1 MRAFGRTLRRRPL
14 RKLLTLLQL
23 LLGSLATT
31 LALSPYLTPTDT
43 ARQDQFYL
51 TAGFQDENGENLVYS
66 VFSEYRLESFKALAP
81 AVQNLAVY
89 TTGVGDAELAVNG
102 KRFAFKPQASV
113 TVSLNYPEIA
123 GLKITGGSAFSR
135 ADTGEAVVLVSD
147 DSARRIFGNTN
158 PLGQTLLKV
167 QSDNFYSQDVARVD
181 PVPYRVVGTFADTPN
196 TLDTT
201 PGIIFPT
208 WAPESFTG
216 GGAFGGGTFS
226 QLLVQAKPGQVEAAK
241 TQILAAV
248 REQYHDDPLL
258 QDAEVGQDF
267 FVSDVADFTNSQA
280 PFNPNLVILALFG
293 VVSLIIGSVGLFSVV
308 LIEVLERTY
317 EIGLKR
323 ALGASRLAICREFVA
338 EAAGLSLMGA
348 VTGIGAAALLTQ
360 FLAEQLGNAFFY
372 GLSFSWQ
379 WRAALIVISAGI
391 AFGALIGFFPIFRAT
406 RRAPI
411 TSLRS
416 QSENV

>member
-1 MRAFGRTLRRRPL
+1 MRAFGRTFRRRPL

-51 TAGFQDENGENLVYS
+51 TAGFEDEDNGSIIYS
-66 VFSEYRLESFKALAP
+66 VFSEYRLESLKALAP
-81 AVQNLAVY
+81 AVANLAVY
-89 TTGVGDAELAVNG
+89 TTGVGDAELVVNS
-102 KRFAFKPQASV
+102 KRFAFNPQASV
-113 TVSLNYPEIA
+113 TVSPNYPEIA
-123 GLKITGGSAFSR
+123 GLTITGGSAFSR
-135 ADTGEAVVLVSD
+135 ADTEQAVVLMSD
-147 DSARRIFGNTN
+147 DSAKRIFGNAD

-167 QSDNFYSQDVARVD
+167 QSDNFYSRDVARVN
-181 PVPYRVVGTFADTPN
+181 PVTYRVVGTFADTPN

-208 WAPESFTG
+208 WAPESFDG
-216 GGAFGGGTFS
+216 GGAFGGGVFS

-241 TQILAAV
+241 TQMLAAV
-248 REQYHDDPLL
+248 REQYRDDPLL
-258 QDAEVGQDF
+258 QDTEVGQDF
-267 FVSDVADFTNSQA
+267 FVSGVADFTNSQA
-280 PFNPNLVILALFG
+280 PFSPNLIILALFG

-308 LIEVLERTY
+308 LIEILERTY

-338 EAAGLSLMGA
+338 KAAGLSLTGA
-348 VTGIGAAALLTQ
+348 VAGISAAALLTC
-360 FLAEQLGNAFFY
+360 FLAEPLGDAFFY

-379 WRAALIVISAGI
+379 WRAALIVAAVGV
-391 AFGALIGFFPIFRAT
+391 AFGSLIGFFP
-406 RRAPI
+406 
-411 TSLRS
+411 SLEPHGGHPSPR
-416 QSENV
+416 